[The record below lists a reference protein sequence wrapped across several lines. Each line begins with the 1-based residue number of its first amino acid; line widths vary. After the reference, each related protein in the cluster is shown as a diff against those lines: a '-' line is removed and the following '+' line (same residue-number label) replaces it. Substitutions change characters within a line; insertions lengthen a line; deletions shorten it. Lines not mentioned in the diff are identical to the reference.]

1 MCQEIKM
8 DEKDFNVAE
17 AIKMAMDLEK
27 NGRKFYTE
35 AAEKAETESG
45 KKIFK
50 MLAHEEVLHLA
61 TFQKMLDQMGNISD
75 WRELVKE
82 YPQARQV
89 PVFGEKAPASQ
100 VAKARSDEVEALRIA
115 MKNEKEA
122 IAYFDKIAHL
132 AKDEPTQKVFEFVKQ
147 QEEYHY
153 DLLQAE
159 LDNITNTG
167 FWFDSPEFRMD
178 GKF

>member
-1 MCQEIKM
+1 M
-8 DEKDFNVAE
+8 DEKNFNPAE
-17 AIKMAMDLEK
+17 AIKTAMDLEK
-27 NGRKFYTE
+27 NGRRFYSE
-35 AAEKAETESG
+35 AAEKAQTESG

-61 TFQKMLDQMGNISD
+61 TFQKMLDQMGNVSD

-100 VAKARSDEVEALRIA
+100 VAKARTDEVDALRIA

-122 IAYFDKIAHL
+122 IDFFDNISHL
-132 AKDEPTQKVFEFVKQ
+132 AKDETTQKVFAFVKE
-147 QEEYHY
+147 QEVYHY
-153 DLLQAE
+153 ELLQAE

>member
-1 MCQEIKM
+1 M
-8 DEKDFNVAE
+8 DENNFSVAE
-17 AIKMAMDLEK
+17 AIRLAIDLEK

-35 AAEKAETESG
+35 AAEKAQTDSG

-50 MLAHEEVLHLA
+50 MLAHEEVLHLV
-61 TFQKMLDQMGNISD
+61 TFQKMLDQMGNASD
-75 WRELVKE
+75 WRDLIKE
-82 YPQARQV
+82 YPTARQV
-89 PVFGEKAPASQ
+89 PVFGERATPGKA
-100 VAKARSDEVEALRIA
+100 AKAQTDEVEALRIA

-122 IAYFDKIAHL
+122 IAFFDKIAHL
-132 AKDEPTQKVFEFVKQ
+132 ATDETTQNVFEFVKK

-167 FWFDSPEFRMD
+167 FWFDSAEFRMD